1 MNIKQYWNI
10 RHSGKAALGVAVLA
24 ALGMSTQ
31 TQAQSGLSIDSGEI
45 TYADHVAQIITDNC
59 VVCHREGG
67 VGPMQLTNFEQVR
80 PWAPLIGMRVAN
92 KEMPPYSYDDHIGI
106 QDLQG
111 DWRLSDE
118 EINTVTQWVA
128 QGAPEGDWGDRSHP
142 VANLPASD
150 E

>member
-1 MNIKQYWNI
+1 MKIKQCWNKQ
-10 RHSGKAALGVAVLA
+10 RSGKAVLGFAVLA
-24 ALGMSTQ
+24 VLGFTGQ
-31 TQAQSGLSIDSGEI
+31 AQAQSSLSIDSGEV

-92 KEMPPYSYDDHIGI
+92 KEMPPYAYDDHIGI

-118 EINTVTQWVA
+118 EIAAVTTWVA
-128 QGAPEGDWGDRSHP
+128 EVAP
-142 VANLPASD
+142 
-150 E
+150 